1 MLKPLSA
8 AALAC
13 VGLTLAG
20 CSNPPVVIQSD
31 PVIIEHEKTLDRVHN
46 RDASVEFYGESR
58 GGAAVRKN
66 MAAHVLWNEHYEA
79 DAAALEAKRLAELEN
94 ERLLEAE
101 RKAKAEAEVAKKKAQ
116 VARDSKDRSVYA
128 LKRWTGASMPG
139 RSQSRPPRLQPRRLR
154 SPQLPRLNI
163 RDGRSCKIDWSIR

>member
-46 RDASVEFYGESR
+46 RDASVEFY
-58 GGAAVRKN
+58 VC
-66 MAAHVLWNEHYEA
+66 
-79 DAAALEAKRLAELEN
+79 RLY
-94 ERLLEAE
+94 
-101 RKAKAEAEVAKKKAQ
+101 
-116 VARDSKDRSVYA
+116 SF
-128 LKRWTGASMPG
+128 G
-139 RSQSRPPRLQPRRLR
+139 
-154 SPQLPRLNI
+154 
-163 RDGRSCKIDWSIR
+163 

>member
-20 CSNPPVVIQSD
+20 CSNPPIVIQSD
-31 PVIIEHEKTLDRVHN
+31 PVIIEHEQTLDRVHN

-66 MAAHVLWNEHYEA
+66 MAAHVLWKPSASLNWKTNVCLKPNA
-79 DAAALEAKRLAELEN
+79 RQKR
-94 ERLLEAE
+94 
-101 RKAKAEAEVAKKKAQ
+101 
-116 VARDSKDRSVYA
+116 
-128 LKRWTGASMPG
+128 
-139 RSQSRPPRLQPRRLR
+139 RPKWPRRRLR
-154 SPQLPRLNI
+154 QLATARI
-163 RDGRSCKIDWSIR
+163 EASMR

>member
-66 MAAHVLWNEHYEA
+66 MAAHGSGTNIMKLM
-79 DAAALEAKRLAELEN
+79 R
-94 ERLLEAE
+94 RLL
-101 RKAKAEAEVAKKKAQ
+101 KPSDSLNWKTNVCLKPN
-116 VARDSKDRSVYA
+116 ARQKRR
-128 LKRWTGASMPG
+128 LKW
-139 RSQSRPPRLQPRRLR
+139 PRRRLR
-154 SPQLPRLNI
+154 
-163 RDGRSCKIDWSIR
+163 

>member
-58 GGAAVRKN
+58 GGVCRSQ
-66 MAAHVLWNEHYEA
+66 EHGRPR
-79 DAAALEAKRLAELEN
+79 ALERTL
-94 ERLLEAE
+94 
-101 RKAKAEAEVAKKKAQ
+101 
-116 VARDSKDRSVYA
+116 
-128 LKRWTGASMPG
+128 
-139 RSQSRPPRLQPRRLR
+139 
-154 SPQLPRLNI
+154 
-163 RDGRSCKIDWSIR
+163 